1 MSFKIRKGSY
11 WKKTPKKWRKIGDT
25 MLAIS
30 TFLATGGLFEMD
42 ALKDVFTATQ
52 MKFFIAS
59 TIGIGVVSKF
69 LTNFFNEDDEDE
81 KKD

>member
-1 MSFKIRKGSY
+1 MSFKICKESY

-42 ALKDVFTATQ
+42 ALKDIFTASQ
-52 MKFFIAS
+52 MKGFVIS

-69 LTNFFNEDDEDE
+69 LTNFFNEDDETI